1 MISAWDVLFAVIVVS
16 WVFGW
21 SGGKALVESSY
32 ADAKVKSKE
41 MRDKRKQRKR
51 KETAE

>member
-1 MISAWDVLFAVIVVS
+1 MVS

-21 SGGKALVESSY
+21 RGGKDLVESSY

-41 MRDKRKQRKR
+41 MRDRRKSRK
-51 KETAE
+51 AAADQA